1 MDNDKKAK
9 EDKKLSESI
18 ENKDPTKDLKID
30 EDDIDEES
38 SEKQSF
44 GDWAKN
50 NKLKFGGIVVGFLI
64 LIVILMS
71 ILFGG
76 NKSNDESS
84 TPKLD
89 NVKIQSHENF
99 LDDLE
104 TSKDSMIDTLNDKL
118 AGLENSQSS
127 SNKFNYLDFYTKDTE
142 DDGIKTEDK
151 KAIELVNNYE
161 IAKSSFLAKQA
172 EVMQAIIS
180 DITGI
185 SNDYDDKD
193 LEIIR
198 KRVSRYFKDDLSK
211 STYKLVEASTPTKV
225 LEIETKLVGVPIVTE
240 ISRKNE
246 KSESLV
252 YCCIAG
258 ANNKQYTAIYHVDWD
273 NDKIVDMEF
282 YGVMEGFK
290 L

>member
-38 SEKQSF
+38 SEKQSL

-142 DDGIKTEDK
+142 DDGVKTEDK

>member
-18 ENKDPTKDLKID
+18 ENKDPAKDLKID

-142 DDGIKTEDK
+142 DDGVKTEDK

-172 EVMQAIIS
+172 EVMQAIVS

-225 LEIETKLVGVPIVTE
+225 LEIETKLVGVPTVTE

>member
-38 SEKQSF
+38 SEKQSL

-50 NKLKFGGIVVGFLI
+50 NKLKFGGIAVGFLI

-142 DDGIKTEDK
+142 DDGVKTEDK